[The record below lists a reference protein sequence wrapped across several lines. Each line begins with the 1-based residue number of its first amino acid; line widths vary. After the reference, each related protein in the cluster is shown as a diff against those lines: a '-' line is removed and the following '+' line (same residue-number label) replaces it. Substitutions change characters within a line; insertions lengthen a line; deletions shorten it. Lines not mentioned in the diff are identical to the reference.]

1 MNNVVKKS
9 YSVKCGITQLVLF
22 YDGWLYDTE
31 DITDFIAKVS
41 DGIKHIYDLYKPYVE
56 RVDIFVE
63 DLTIDIYNGKNGSIN
78 AILVSSGENL
88 QNLSKTH
95 EGKLHAKVDKL
106 DMLEKLLR
114 DMLTEIVTY
123 IRLKVKV
130 NAFMYKKKVP
140 KREVI

>member
-1 MNNVVKKS
+1 MEKMEV
-9 YSVKCGITQLVLF
+9 
-22 YDGWLYDTE
+22 
-31 DITDFIAKVS
+31 
-41 DGIKHIYDLYKPYVE
+41 
-56 RVDIFVE
+56 
-63 DLTIDIYNGKNGSIN
+63 
-78 AILVSSGENL
+78 ENL